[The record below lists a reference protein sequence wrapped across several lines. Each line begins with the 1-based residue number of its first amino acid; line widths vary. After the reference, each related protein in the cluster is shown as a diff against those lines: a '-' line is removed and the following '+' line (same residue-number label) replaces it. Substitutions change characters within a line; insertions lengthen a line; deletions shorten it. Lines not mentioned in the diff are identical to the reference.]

1 MTTDTIVSHFRAI
14 ERAETIHRI
23 ERRHISSE
31 RIWEAAGWIVFCLA
45 TGLALFAY

>member
-23 ERRHISSE
+23 ERRPISSE
-31 RIWEAAGWIVFCLA
+31 RIWEAAGWALFLAVAVLALIVF
-45 TGLALFAY
+45 